1 MKYNKWTLALAAAG
15 VVTTP
20 SLVLAAPSQVL
31 TALTDTTLSGYVD
44 TSAQWNLG
52 TGNNNNPPYSFGGA
66 NKADGF
72 NLDVVDIALDK
83 PMDASQWASG
93 YHVELW
99 AGPDAGA
106 LGTIGIRQAYVALR
120 TPIGNGID
128 WKIGVWDTIIGY
140 EGLTSYN
147 NPNYTRSYGFT
158 IEPTTHTGI
167 QGTYKFSDEVSLTAA
182 VANSFGPQVGGSGTT
197 YASGGHALSP
207 YTPGSANESFKTYMA
222 ALNLTAPASWG
233 WAGGSTLSAG
243 VINGYNAAAGSSGTR
258 QTSLYLG
265 STIAT
270 PLTALKFGVALDWN
284 WTHDNANVTA
294 EGSNG
299 RLFNVALYSTYQAT
313 PQLSL
318 NLRAERL
325 DSQADFSEISGDPS
339 DREIFDGNTIWEVT
353 ATAQY
358 DLWQNVVSRVE
369 FRWDHVEHG
378 KAFGGTTAGY
388 PSLDNAFML
397 AVNIIYKF

>member
-182 VANSFGPQVGGSGTT
+182 IANSFGPTVGGTGTT

-207 YTPGSANESFKTYMA
+207 FGGAANESFKTYMA
-222 ALNLTAPASWG
+222 ALNLTAPSSWG
-233 WAGGSTLSAG
+233 WAAGSTFTAG
-243 VINGYNAAAGSSGTR
+243 VINGYNAATPAR
-258 QTSLYLG
+258 QTSLYMG

-270 PLTALKFGVALDWN
+270 PVTALKFGVALDWN
-284 WTHDNANVTA
+284 WTHS
-294 EGSNG
+294 EGVLGDGGGNG
-299 RLFNVALYSTYQAT
+299 RIFNTAIYASYQAT
-313 PQLSL
+313 PKLSL

-325 DSQADFSEISGDPS
+325 DSSSSFDEIAAAPNEAY
-339 DREIFDGNTIWEVT
+339 DRNTAWEFT

-358 DLWQNVVSRVE
+358 DLWQNVVSRLE

-378 KAFGGTTAGY
+378 QAFGYNPGSST
-388 PSLDNAFML
+388 PSNVSRDNAFML
-397 AVNIIYKF
+397 AANIIYKF